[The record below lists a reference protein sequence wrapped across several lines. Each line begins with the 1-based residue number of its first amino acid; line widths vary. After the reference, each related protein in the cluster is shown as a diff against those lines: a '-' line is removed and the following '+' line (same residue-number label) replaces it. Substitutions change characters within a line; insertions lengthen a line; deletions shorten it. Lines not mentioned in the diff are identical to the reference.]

1 MPEPPPRPPLIKGHE
16 MRQADPVAGCEGQ
29 GEAAVLLPS
38 RRALVRLTSAQRPL
52 ELGSPSPQPPENG
65 HSLAAEDGA
74 PSPSVGG
81 ADYDHQ
87 HRDTMQPN
95 GATRGGDDSHGLRG
109 GAVTA
114 QISPAALPMLL
125 TARVVGVTGM
135 DNLNQAILPT
145 AVHYRIEGTLRRA
158 DGTIDRFCTSCR
170 YSMLQ
175 RLHTQMMRAVSGADD
190 DDDAM
195 KDGCA
200 LFPPKTWLPS
210 SGRDLGVMSFRQEA
224 IDRWLQHWV
233 QVGTDFGKGGLVG
246 SDASLAL
253 LLTTLLSGL
262 APGGTGVD
270 GAQAVPHGWDHSPR
284 GNRRLATLR
293 ATLSSD
299 KGSPEAGWPDKR
311 VDDSSSALPVADAE
325 AATVADDAAADD
337 AAVTVPA
344 AVLVAGG
351 DRWHWA
357 RGYRA
362 SRAAQVVLNEGGGLQ
377 SSEVAWPG
385 RPACRL

>member
-1 MPEPPPRPPLIKGHE
+1 
-16 MRQADPVAGCEGQ
+16 
-29 GEAAVLLPS
+29 
-38 RRALVRLTSAQRPL
+38 
-52 ELGSPSPQPPENG
+52 
-65 HSLAAEDGA
+65 
-74 PSPSVGG
+74 
-81 ADYDHQ
+81 
-87 HRDTMQPN
+87 
-95 GATRGGDDSHGLRG
+95 
-109 GAVTA
+109 
-114 QISPAALPMLL
+114 
-125 TARVVGVTGM
+125 
-135 DNLNQAILPT
+135 
-145 AVHYRIEGTLRRA
+145 
-158 DGTIDRFCTSCR
+158 
-170 YSMLQ
+170 
-175 RLHTQMMRAVSGADD
+175 MMRAVSGADD

-210 SGRDLGVMSFRQEA
+210 SGRDLGVLSFRQEA